1 MKYLTKQRNIIFIW
15 LIWALVM
22 VGYQAYVRARYEVER
37 PDYAVFWV
45 PGETRPN
52 SHKAQPYLLEPFLND
67 HVAWDSEYYLSIAV
81 GGLDDPRMRAI
92 PADYN
97 WNNPE
102 VALKSDRP
110 DWTTMNYAFYP
121 FYPFVMRIV
130 AFPLGVFGPNP
141 IAAATLA
148 GVLVS
153 AVGTLI
159 AMLALYDLTLAHFGE
174 SERKRAIF
182 YLLIFPAGMF
192 LIQVYTEGLFLG
204 LSFGALALA
213 RREKWLW
220 AGLLA
225 ACAVWTRAAGALLLL
240 PLAWYWW
247 RSGGLDRLIHKFSLA
262 EIGKVILIGSPL
274 LSYLLWQVAL
284 GAPFRI
290 VSERF
295 FSRQVLALGA
305 SLDAWNY
312 AFQALLGHDPQ
323 VPAAYMS
330 QTQAY
335 YLVEFAAIAL
345 SLVACLLM
353 WRRDRLLSLYS
364 LAIIVFSLTSGAA
377 QGMHRYVMTA
387 PVVFM
392 IPARWGENEVFDRG
406 WIIGN
411 VLLMGVF
418 AAMFSVDFWAG

>member
-1 MKYLTKQRNIIFIW
+1 
-15 LIWALVM
+15 
-22 VGYQAYVRARYEVER
+22 
-37 PDYAVFWV
+37 
-45 PGETRPN
+45 
-52 SHKAQPYLLEPFLND
+52 
-67 HVAWDSEYYLSIAV
+67 
-81 GGLDDPRMRAI
+81 MRAI

-130 AFPLGVFGPNP
+130 AIPLGVFGPNP